1 MSSKY
6 GITLGYTTDNEGTL
20 GETVGW
26 GDVPLMSEYIYGY
39 LVDIA
44 GVLDYRVSYQ
54 LGQSRLAT
62 ASASS
67 DTFTFTVQYI
77 DGLAALGG
85 LVADAVVSNI
95 AASRITANKPFTLTL
110 YADGVRDTRIDGYLV
125 GRSVDAYQGKQGSAR
140 IEYTFQPL
148 PRPWYREKTL
158 AEAGTRIDCYL
169 PADLRIAI
177 TASGGAVTDPY
188 VTVRG
193 PDGFANTYAF
203 SGLTVDANTTAV
215 INTRSHAA
223 EINPFGDFYENV
235 YQYRDSGARGSGRY
249 IFEQLPT
256 SGTYTYSVGA
266 ASGSPTVRVTAY
278 ENSLGTKWGSGQ

>member
-6 GITLGYTTDNEGTL
+6 GITLGYTTDNQGTL
-20 GETVGW
+20 TEAVGW
-26 GDVPLMSEYIYGY
+26 GDVPLLPEQVYGY

-44 GVLDYRVSYQ
+44 GVLGYMVSYQ

-77 DGLAALGG
+77 DGLGALGG
-85 LVADAVVSNI
+85 LVADAVVANI
-95 AASRITANKPFTLTL
+95 AASLITDNSPATLTL
-110 YADGVRDTRIDGYLV
+110 YVDGVRDARIDGYIV
-125 GRSVDAYQGKQGSAR
+125 GRSVDGYQGKQGSAS

-148 PRPWYREKTL
+148 PRPWYVEKTL
-158 AEAGTRIDCYL
+158 AAAGTRLKCDL

-188 VTVRG
+188 VTVGG
-193 PDGFANTYAF
+193 PGGFSNTYAF
-203 SGLTVDANTTAV
+203 SGLTIDANDTAV

-223 EINPFGDFYENV
+223 EINPFGDHYENV